1 MHSIFKY
8 ATSASAVFF
17 ALTTAAQAQ
26 MPLSGQ
32 LSVNVPVSGG
42 IAGLVAAGVITGV
55 WIARRKR

>member
-1 MHSIFKY
+1 MNSIFKY
-8 ATSASAVFF
+8 ATSVSAVLL

-32 LSVNVPVSGG
+32 LSVNVPISGG
-42 IAGLVAAGVITGV
+42 IAGLVATGVIAGV